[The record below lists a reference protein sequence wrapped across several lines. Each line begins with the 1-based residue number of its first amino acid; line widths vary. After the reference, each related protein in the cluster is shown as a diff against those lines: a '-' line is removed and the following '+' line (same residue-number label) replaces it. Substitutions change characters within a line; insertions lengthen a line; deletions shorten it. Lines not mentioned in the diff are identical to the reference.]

1 MSAPLKPTH
10 IFTKT
15 RGFMRSLIKY
25 SLLAL
30 ACLTTLDIIC
40 PAGAIAGDR
49 PVALPDSGSSGLGD
63 TFSPEER
70 EYSSKTTAQ
79 ISRKLAETLQ
89 QIQTRQSVE
98 SVGGQM
104 IALSSEELNAIA
116 DAVSTEIDL
125 DSLEQQLTTE
135 MGGLALEIS
144 ALEVSPDN
152 LAAAVDAMNKL
163 VLSLDSEQLAM
174 AIKSPVFI
182 SLLRLLEAA
191 NQATGEDGNFATV
204 SSDRANRL
212 LQVRRL

>member
-1 MSAPLKPTH
+1 
-10 IFTKT
+10 
-15 RGFMRSLIKY
+15 MRSLIKY

-98 SVGGQM
+98 SVGGQT
-104 IALSSEELNAIA
+104 IALSSEELDAIA
-116 DAVSTEIDL
+116 AAVSTEIDL
-125 DSLEQQLTTE
+125 DALEQQLIAE
-135 MGGLALEIS
+135 MGGLALEVS

-163 VLSLDSEQLAM
+163 VLSLDSEQLAL
-174 AIKSPVFI
+174 AVKSPIFI

-191 NQATGEDGNFATV
+191 NQATDEDSLATV
-204 SSDRANRL
+204 SGEIANRL
-212 LQVRRL
+212 LQVKRL

>member
-1 MSAPLKPTH
+1 
-10 IFTKT
+10 
-15 RGFMRSLIKY
+15 MRSLIKY